1 MLASEGPVYDIQRSS
16 NFQTGKGNPKKSVM
30 SRNCGRDTTA
40 DKERV
45 FLEIVEQIDS
55 HSDKLFDITILEKM
69 MEEKLG
75 GNNVLQMI

>member
-1 MLASEGPVYDIQRSS
+1 
-16 NFQTGKGNPKKSVM
+16 M